1 MKKYMK
7 NYLIILIAIIS
18 FQWVKAQTLDE
29 VKKAIFQEDFK
40 KAKSMLQTLMSS
52 GKKPEYHYYLGVVHL
67 EEAIDLEED
76 AASKEKEL
84 ENAKKQFEAGISL
97 KNKYPYNFLGL
108 GRYYALKKNLNEAK
122 VNFQKAYELSGGS
135 DVELLVELAEGYV
148 EGGSKEFIDEATKLL
163 TKAKTMDSKNANIY
177 TALGDLWEKQNVNEL
192 ALNEYKNAVNVNPNL
207 VKAHYKIGK
216 LLLKEK
222 KYNEGAE
229 SFKKCIQLDPN
240 FAPAYREMG
249 ELYFRAGRYKEAKD
263 NYKSYVQKTQG
274 DLQAQ
279 VRYCQFLYLS
289 KEYQEAV
296 NQINTVLKDTTTNV
310 LLRLLGYS
318 YVELKNYSEG
328 LKTLDKYFAR
338 VKPENQIAKD
348 YENYAKALDNSNQDS
363 VAVIYYE
370 KAMQM
375 DPNLNYNSAIGDCW
389 SDIKSWEKAAAA
401 YEKAVSIKP
410 NQKDY
415 YMLARAYQYLTNYD
429 KAEENYKKVIEM
441 KPDFLQAYQQLAYVA
456 GKKDPDTKL
465 FLAKPYY
472 EKILELTESDPEK
485 YKKERARGFAY
496 LAFYYYDTKDNPK
509 AYKYAEKA
517 VQLDPN
523 DKNSAQILDYLK
535 KSGVKPEN

>member
-1 MKKYMK
+1 MKYMK
-7 NYLIILIAIIS
+7 KIVIILIASLSVQGLI
-18 FQWVKAQTLDE
+18 AQTLED

-52 GKKPEYHYYLGVVHL
+52 GKKPEYHYYMGLVHL
-67 EEAIDLEED
+67 EEALDYED
-76 AASKEKEL
+76 DAISKEKEL
-84 ENAKKQFEAGISL
+84 ENAKKQFEAGIAL

-108 GRYYALKKNLNEAK
+108 GRYYALKKNLAEAK
-122 VNFQKAYELSGGS
+122 INFQKAYELSGGS
-135 DVELLVELAEGYV
+135 DLELIVELAEGYV
-148 EGGSKEFIDEATKLL
+148 EGGSKEFIEEATKLL

-177 TALGDLWEKQNVNEL
+177 TALGDLWEKQNVYEL
-192 ALNEYKNAVNVNPNL
+192 ALTEYKNAVNANPNL

-229 SFKKCIQLDPN
+229 YFRKCIQLDPN

-263 NYKSYVQKTQG
+263 NYKSYVQKTAG

-296 NQINTVLKDTTTNV
+296 NQINSVLKDTTTNV

-318 YVELKNYSEG
+318 YVELKNYSEA
-328 LKTLDKYFAR
+328 LNALDKYFAR

-348 YENYAKALDNSNQDS
+348 YEYYAKALDNTQKDS
-363 VAVIYYE
+363 LAVLYYE

-375 DPNLNYNSAIGDCW
+375 DPNLNYYSAIGECW
-389 SDIKSWEKAAAA
+389 SEIKSWEKAVTA
-401 YEKAVSIKP
+401 YEKAISINP
-410 NQKDY
+410 NPKDY
-415 YMLARAYQYLTNYD
+415 YMLARAYQNLQNYD
-429 KAEENYKKVIEM
+429 KAEEYYKKVIEL
-441 KPDFLQAYQQLAYVA
+441 KADFLPAYLQLAYIA
-456 GKKDPDTKL
+456 GKKDPETKL
-465 FLAKPYY
+465 YLAKPYY
-472 EKILELTESDPEK
+472 EKIIELTENEQEK

-517 VQLDPN
+517 LQLDPN

-535 KSGVKPEN
+535 KIGVKPEN

>member
-1 MKKYMK
+1 MKKIV
-7 NYLIILIAIIS
+7 IILIASLSVQGLI
-18 FQWVKAQTLDE
+18 AQTLED

-52 GKKPEYHYYLGVVHL
+52 GKKPEYHYYMGLVHL
-67 EEAIDLEED
+67 EEALDYED
-76 AASKEKEL
+76 DAISKEKEL
-84 ENAKKQFEAGISL
+84 ENAKKQFEAGIAL

-108 GRYYALKKNLNEAK
+108 GRYYALKKNLAEAK
-122 VNFQKAYELSGGS
+122 INFQKAYELSGGS
-135 DVELLVELAEGYV
+135 DLELIVELAEGYV
-148 EGGSKEFIDEATKLL
+148 EGGSKEFIEEATKLL

-177 TALGDLWEKQNVNEL
+177 TALGDLWEKQNVYEL
-192 ALNEYKNAVNVNPNL
+192 ALTEYKNAVNANPNL

-229 SFKKCIQLDPN
+229 YFRKCIQLDPN

-263 NYKSYVQKTQG
+263 NYKSYVQKTAG

-296 NQINTVLKDTTTNV
+296 NQINSVLKDTTTNV

-318 YVELKNYSEG
+318 YVELKNYSEA
-328 LKTLDKYFAR
+328 LNALDKYFAR

-348 YENYAKALDNSNQDS
+348 YEYYAKALDNTQKDS
-363 VAVIYYE
+363 LAVLYYE

-375 DPNLNYNSAIGDCW
+375 DPNLNYYSAIGECW
-389 SDIKSWEKAAAA
+389 SEIKSWEKAVTA
-401 YEKAVSIKP
+401 YEKAISINP
-410 NQKDY
+410 NPKDY
-415 YMLARAYQYLTNYD
+415 YMLARAYQNLQNYD
-429 KAEENYKKVIEM
+429 KAEEYYKKVIEL
-441 KPDFLQAYQQLAYVA
+441 KADFLPAYLQLAYIA
-456 GKKDPDTKL
+456 GKKDPETKL
-465 FLAKPYY
+465 YLAKPYY
-472 EKILELTESDPEK
+472 EKIIELTENEQEK

-517 VQLDPN
+517 LQLDPN

-535 KSGVKPEN
+535 KIGVKPEN

>member
-1 MKKYMK
+1 MKKIV
-7 NYLIILIAIIS
+7 IILIASLSVQGLI
-18 FQWVKAQTLDE
+18 AQTLED

-52 GKKPEYHYYLGVVHL
+52 GKKPEYHYYMGLVHL
-67 EEAIDLEED
+67 EEALDYED
-76 AASKEKEL
+76 DAISKEKEL
-84 ENAKKQFEAGISL
+84 ENAKKQFEAGIAL

-108 GRYYALKKNLNEAK
+108 GRYYALKKNLAEAK
-122 VNFQKAYELSGGS
+122 INFQKAYELSGGS
-135 DVELLVELAEGYV
+135 DLELIVELAEGYV
-148 EGGSKEFIDEATKLL
+148 EGGSKEFIEEATKLL

-177 TALGDLWEKQNVNEL
+177 TALGDLWEKQNVYEL
-192 ALNEYKNAVNVNPNL
+192 ALTEYKNAVNANPNL

-229 SFKKCIQLDPN
+229 YFRKCIQLDPN

-263 NYKSYVQKTQG
+263 NYKSYVQKTAG

-296 NQINTVLKDTTTNV
+296 NQINSVLKDTTTNV

-318 YVELKNYSEG
+318 YVELKNYSEA
-328 LKTLDKYFAR
+328 LNALDKYFAR

-348 YENYAKALDNSNQDS
+348 YEYYAKALDNTQKDS
-363 VAVIYYE
+363 LAVLYYE

-375 DPNLNYNSAIGDCW
+375 DPNLNYYSAIGECW
-389 SDIKSWEKAAAA
+389 SEIKSWEKAVTA
-401 YEKAVSIKP
+401 YEKAISINANP
-410 NQKDY
+410 KDY
-415 YMLARAYQYLTNYD
+415 YMLARAYQNLQNYD
-429 KAEENYKKVIEM
+429 KAEEYYKKVTEL
-441 KPDFLQAYQQLAYVA
+441 KADFLPAYLQLAYIA
-456 GKKDPDTKL
+456 GKKDPETKL
-465 FLAKPYY
+465 YLAKPYY
-472 EKILELTESDPEK
+472 EKIIELTENEQEK

-517 VQLDPN
+517 LQLDPN

-535 KSGVKPEN
+535 KIGVKPEN

>member
-1 MKKYMK
+1 MRKSMK
-7 NYLIILIAIIS
+7 NFIITLVCVLS
-18 FQWVKAQTLDE
+18 FQWVNAQTLED

-52 GKKPEYHYYLGVVHL
+52 GKKPEYHYYLGVIHL
-67 EEAIDLEED
+67 EESIDFED
-76 AASKEKEL
+76 DIASKEKEL
-84 ENAKKQFEAGISL
+84 ENAKKQFEAGITL

-108 GRYYALKKNLNEAK
+108 GRYHALKKNLNEAK
-122 VNFQKAYELSGGS
+122 INFQKAYELSGGS

-192 ALNEYKNAVNVNPNL
+192 ALNEYKNAVNINPNL

-263 NYKSYVQKTQG
+263 NYKSYVEKTEG

-328 LKTLDKYFAR
+328 IKTLDKYFSR

-363 VAVIYYE
+363 LAVTYYE

-375 DPNLNYNSAIGDCW
+375 DANLSYHSAIGDCW
-389 SDIKSWEKAAAA
+389 SEIKSWQKAVNA
-401 YEKAVSIKP
+401 YEKAISIKA

-415 YMLARAYQYLTNYD
+415 YMLARAYQNLANYD
-429 KAEENYKKVIEM
+429 KAEEYYKKVVEL
-441 KPDFLQAYQQLAYVA
+441 KPDLLQAYQQLVYVA
-456 GKKDPDTKL
+456 GKKDPDTKQG
-465 FLAKPYY
+465 LAKPYY
-472 EKILELTESDPEK
+472 EKIIELTENNQEK
-485 YKKERARGFAY
+485 YKKERQRAFAY
-496 LAFYYYDTKDNPK
+496 LAFYYYDTKDEPK
-509 AYKYAEKA
+509 ALKYSEKA
-517 VQLDPN
+517 VELDPN

-535 KSGVKPEN
+535 KKGVKPEN

>member
-1 MKKYMK
+1 MKYMK
-7 NYLIILIAIIS
+7 KIVIILIASLSVQGLI
-18 FQWVKAQTLDE
+18 AQTLED

-52 GKKPEYHYYLGVVHL
+52 GKKPEYHYYMGLVHL
-67 EEAIDLEED
+67 EEALDYED
-76 AASKEKEL
+76 DAISKEKEL
-84 ENAKKQFEAGISL
+84 ENAKKQFETGIAL

-108 GRYYALKKNLNEAK
+108 GRYFVLKKNLAEAK
-122 VNFQKAYELSGGS
+122 INFQKAYELSGGS
-135 DVELLVELAEGYV
+135 DLELIVELAEGYV

-177 TALGDLWEKQNVNEL
+177 TALGDLWEKQNVYEL
-192 ALNEYKNAVNVNPNL
+192 ALTEYKNAVNANPNL

-229 SFKKCIQLDPN
+229 YFRKCIQLDPN

-263 NYKSYVQKTQG
+263 NYKSYVQKTAG

-296 NQINTVLKDTTTNV
+296 NQINSVLKDTTTNV

-318 YVELKNYSEG
+318 YVELKNYSEA
-328 LKTLDKYFAR
+328 LNVLDKYFAR

-348 YENYAKALDNSNQDS
+348 YEYYAKALDNTQKDS
-363 VAVIYYE
+363 LAVLYYE

-375 DPNLNYNSAIGDCW
+375 DPNLNYYSAIGDCW
-389 SDIKSWEKAAAA
+389 SEIKSWQKAANA
-401 YEKAVSIKP
+401 YEKAISINANP
-410 NQKDY
+410 KDY
-415 YMLARAYQYLTNYD
+415 YMLARAYQNLQNYD
-429 KAEENYKKVIEM
+429 KAEEYYKKVTEL
-441 KPDFLQAYQQLAYVA
+441 KADFLPAYLQLAYIA
-456 GKKDPDTKL
+456 GKKDPETKL
-465 FLAKPYY
+465 YLAKPYY
-472 EKILELTESDPEK
+472 EKIIELTENDQEK

-517 VQLDPN
+517 LQLDPN

-535 KSGVKPEN
+535 KIGVKPEN

>member
-1 MKKYMK
+1 MKYMK
-7 NYLIILIAIIS
+7 KIVIILIASLSVQGLI
-18 FQWVKAQTLDE
+18 AQTLED

-52 GKKPEYHYYLGVVHL
+52 GKKPEYHYYMGLVHL
-67 EEAIDLEED
+67 EEALDYED
-76 AASKEKEL
+76 DAISKEKEL
-84 ENAKKQFEAGISL
+84 ENAKKQFETGIAL

-108 GRYYALKKNLNEAK
+108 GRYFVLKKNLAEAK
-122 VNFQKAYELSGGS
+122 INFQKAYELSGGS
-135 DVELLVELAEGYV
+135 DLELIVELAEGYV

-177 TALGDLWEKQNVNEL
+177 TALGDLWEKQNVYEL
-192 ALNEYKNAVNVNPNL
+192 ALTEYKNAVNANPNL

-229 SFKKCIQLDPN
+229 YFRKCIQLDPN

-263 NYKSYVQKTQG
+263 NYKSYVQKTAG

-296 NQINTVLKDTTTNV
+296 NQINSVLKDTTTNV

-318 YVELKNYSEG
+318 YVELKNYSEA
-328 LKTLDKYFAR
+328 LNALDKYFAR

-348 YENYAKALDNSNQDS
+348 YEYYAKALDNTQKDS
-363 VAVIYYE
+363 LAVLYYE

-375 DPNLNYNSAIGDCW
+375 DPNLNYYSAIGDCW
-389 SDIKSWEKAAAA
+389 SEIKSWQKAANA
-401 YEKAVSIKP
+401 YEKAISINANP
-410 NQKDY
+410 KDY
-415 YMLARAYQYLTNYD
+415 YMLARAYQNLQNYD
-429 KAEENYKKVIEM
+429 KAEEYYKKVTEL
-441 KPDFLQAYQQLAYVA
+441 KADFLPAYLQLAYIA
-456 GKKDPDTKL
+456 GKKDPETKL
-465 FLAKPYY
+465 YLAKPYY
-472 EKILELTESDPEK
+472 EKIIELTENDQEK

-517 VQLDPN
+517 LQLDPN

-535 KSGVKPEN
+535 KIGVKPEN

>member
-1 MKKYMK
+1 MKYMK
-7 NYLIILIAIIS
+7 KIVIILIASLSVQGLI
-18 FQWVKAQTLDE
+18 AQTLED

-52 GKKPEYHYYLGVVHL
+52 GKKPEYHYYMGLVHL
-67 EEAIDLEED
+67 EEALDYED
-76 AASKEKEL
+76 DAISKEKEL
-84 ENAKKQFEAGISL
+84 ENAKKQFEAGIAL

-108 GRYYALKKNLNEAK
+108 GRYYALKKNLAEAK
-122 VNFQKAYELSGGS
+122 INFQKAYELSGGS
-135 DVELLVELAEGYV
+135 DLELIVELAEGYV
-148 EGGSKEFIDEATKLL
+148 EGGSKEFIEEATKLL

-177 TALGDLWEKQNVNEL
+177 TALGDLWEKQNVYEL
-192 ALNEYKNAVNVNPNL
+192 ALTEYKNAVNANPNL

-229 SFKKCIQLDPN
+229 YFRKCIQLDPN

-263 NYKSYVQKTQG
+263 NYKSYVQKTAG

-296 NQINTVLKDTTTNV
+296 NQINSVLKDTTTNV

-318 YVELKNYSEG
+318 YVELKNYSEA
-328 LKTLDKYFAR
+328 LNALDKYFAR

-348 YENYAKALDNSNQDS
+348 YEYYAKALDNTQKDS
-363 VAVIYYE
+363 LAVLYYE

-375 DPNLNYNSAIGDCW
+375 DPNLNYYSAIGECW
-389 SDIKSWEKAAAA
+389 SEIKSWEKAVTA
-401 YEKAVSIKP
+401 YEKAISINANP
-410 NQKDY
+410 KDY
-415 YMLARAYQYLTNYD
+415 YMLARAYQNLQNYD
-429 KAEENYKKVIEM
+429 KAEEYYKKVTEL
-441 KPDFLQAYQQLAYVA
+441 KADFLPAYLQLAYIA
-456 GKKDPDTKL
+456 GKKDPETKL
-465 FLAKPYY
+465 YLAKPYY
-472 EKILELTESDPEK
+472 EKIIELTENEQEK

-517 VQLDPN
+517 LQLDPN

-535 KSGVKPEN
+535 KIGVKPEN

>member
-1 MKKYMK
+1 MKKIF
-7 NYLIILIAIIS
+7 LSLIAIIS
-18 FQWVKAQTLDE
+18 FEWLGAQTLED

-52 GKKPEYHYYLGVVHL
+52 GKKPEYHYYMGLVHL
-67 EEAIDLEED
+67 EEALDLEED
-76 AASKEKEL
+76 LIARDKEL
-84 ENAKKQFEAGISL
+84 ENAKKQFEAGIAL
-97 KNKYPYNFLGL
+97 KNKYPNNFLGL
-108 GRYYALKKNLNEAK
+108 GRYYAIKKNLNEAK
-122 VNFQKAYELSGGS
+122 INFQKAYEFSGGS
-135 DVELLVELAEGYV
+135 DVELLIDLAEGYV

-192 ALNEYKNAVNVNPNL
+192 ALTEYKNAVNINPNL

-263 NYKSYVQKTQG
+263 NYKSYVQKTEG

-296 NQINTVLKDTTTNV
+296 NQINAVLKDTVTNV

-318 YVELKNYSEG
+318 YIELKNYNEG
-328 LKTLDKYFAR
+328 LKALDKYFAK

-348 YENYAKALDNSNQDS
+348 YENYAKALDNTNQDS
-363 VAVIYYE
+363 LAVIYYE

-375 DPNLNYNSAIGDCW
+375 DPSLNFYSTIGDCW
-389 SDIKSWEKAAAA
+389 SEIKSWEKAVIA
-401 YEKAVSIKP
+401 YEKAVSVKP

-415 YMLARAYQYLTNYD
+415 YMLARAYQNLLNYD
-429 KAEENYKKVIEM
+429 KAEENYKKVVEL
-441 KPDFLQAYQQLAYVA
+441 KPDFLPAYQQLAYVA
-456 GKKDPDTKL
+456 NKKDPEVKMG
-465 FLAKPYY
+465 LAKPYY
-472 EKILELTESDPEK
+472 EKIIELTENDVEK
-485 YKKERARGFAY
+485 YKKDRQRAFAY

-509 AYKYAEKA
+509 ALKYAQKA
-517 VQLDPN
+517 VDLDPN

-535 KSGVKPEN
+535 KTGVKPEN